1 MMHEVSLCLLFLSVD
16 ARLNQRRLQTLSG
29 SANADVLWSHQFG
42 SGCQVNTAPLVVDQ
56 NVLVSVG
63 SEETLR
69 SVQFTDNASTE
80 SWLRGPSHRRH
91 LHWHAGCAHLP
102 GANGRHEG
110 VV

>member
-56 NVLVSVG
+56 NVLVSVHCG

-69 SVQFTDNASTE
+69 SVQFT
-80 SWLRGPSHRRH
+80 RHR
-91 LHWHAGCAHLP
+91 AHR
-102 GANGRHEG
+102 AER
-110 VV
+110 VCS